1 MPLVH
6 LADIVNHAH
15 RHNYAV
21 GAFGVANQD
30 FLEGVMQA
38 AEDSRAPVV
47 LNLIASHFSSHDF
60 DLFVPSV
67 VAVARRAAV
76 PVAINFD
83 HGTSLASAVHAI
95 AAGCNAVMVDTSMLP
110 FSENLR
116 QTRDIVAMAHACGIT
131 VEGEMGYVPGV
142 EGESAEEHPGE
153 LAYTSAVEAKAFV
166 ERTGV
171 DCLAVSVGTVHGRMK
186 GTPKLDYNRLDKIR
200 EAVDVPLVIHGGTG
214 LSDEQFRRLISHGI
228 AKINYYTGLA
238 DVAGRRIREN
248 AAANTGDGYSAL
260 MAGVR
265 EAVSEE
271 TERCIRVWGSGGR
284 AAEVLAQCRTW
295 QEVEHIVLYKAANE
309 TPGLEI
315 ASIMH
320 EGKEAMQAIPGVRNI
335 RIGKA
340 LQADGKYH
348 YCWAVTLSSQSAI
361 EVFQNHAAQQS
372 FARKVFLSVATE
384 WIALDFAE
392 IPPPTASRMATPVK
406 LAARG

>member
-21 GAFGVANQD
+21 GAFGVTNQD

-248 AAANTGDGYSAL
+248 AAADPGDGYSAL

-271 TERCIRVWGSGGR
+271 TERCIRIWGSGGR
-284 AAEVLAQCRTW
+284 AAEVLAQCRPW

-309 TPGLEI
+309 TPGIEI
-315 ASIMH
+315 ASIMR
-320 EGKEAMQAIPGVRNI
+320 EGKEAMLAIPGVRNI
-335 RIGKA
+335 RIGQA
-340 LQADGKYH
+340 LQPDGKYH
-348 YCWAVTLSSQSAI
+348 YCWSVTLSSQSAI

-392 IPPPTASRMATPVK
+392 INPPAASFTAAPVK

>member
-21 GAFGVANQD
+21 GAFGVCNQD
-30 FLEGVMQA
+30 FLAGVMQA

-47 LNLIASHFSSHDF
+47 LNLIASHFSGHDF

-67 VAVARRAAV
+67 IAVARRATV

-83 HGTSLASAVHAI
+83 HGTSLAMAEHAI
-95 AAGCNAVMVDTSMLP
+95 SAGCNAVMVDTSMLP

-116 QTRDIVAMAHACGIT
+116 QTRDIVAMAHACGVT
-131 VEGEMGYVPGV
+131 VEGELGYVPGV

-214 LSDEQFRRLISHGI
+214 LTDEQFRRLISHGV

-238 DVAGRRIREN
+238 DVAGRRVREN
-248 AAANTGDGYSAL
+248 ATANQGSDYSAL
-260 MAGVR
+260 LAGVSTVVR
-265 EAVSEE
+265 EE
-271 TERCIRVWGSGGR
+271 TERCIRIWGSGGR
-284 AAEVLAQCRTW
+284 AAEVLAHCRPW
-295 QEVEHIVLYKAANE
+295 QEVEHIVLYKASNE
-309 TPGLEI
+309 LSDADI
-315 ASIMH
+315 ASIMR
-320 EGKEAMQAIPGVRNI
+320 EGKESMKTIPGVRNI
-335 RIGKA
+335 RFGRA
-340 LQADGKYH
+340 LQHDGKYQ
-348 YCWAVTLSSQSAI
+348 YCWLVTLNSQAAI
-361 EVFQNHAAQQS
+361 DVYQNHLAQQS
-372 FARKVFLSVATE
+372 FSHKIFLYVATDLVT
-384 WIALDFAE
+384 LDFGDIDGAFSA
-392 IPPPTASRMATPVK
+392 PTSLPTK
-406 LAARG
+406 LAARA